1 GRQEILELD
10 PVAAKLR
17 RLIELLEHELSV
29 SRIEQE
35 VTSRT
40 QQRMTKQQREH
51 VLREQLRSIQSELG
65 QEGEGG
71 SETAELRKRVEETP
85 LPPEARREAERELQR
100 LEQIPPISPEF
111 GIARSY
117 LDWLLAVPWGK
128 ESGGAIDIARARA
141 ILDEDH
147 YDLEKIK
154 ERILDYL
161 SVRKLRQ
168 ERHAQVS
175 PSGAGGAE
183 KMGDPGPVPEIAED
197 EARREPIL
205 CFVGP
210 PGVGKTSLG
219 QSIARAMGRKFL
231 RISLGG
237 VHDEAEIR
245 GHRRTYVGALPGR
258 LIQALRRA
266 ETMDPVFMLDEVDK
280 LGVSFQ
286 GNPAAALLE
295 VLDPAQNNTFVDT
308 YLGVPVDLSKILF
321 ICTANTVET
330 ISPPLLDR
338 MEVVALSGYTEAE
351 KLNIARRY
359 LLPKQIRAHGLRDGE
374 LEIDDDGLRRIIAD
388 YTREA
393 GVRQLER
400 ELATVARKAARRI
413 GEGEAGPVRVTAE
426 SLPSLLGRPRFF
438 NEVAERVDRPGVA
451 TGLAWTPVG
460 GEILFVEAALVPGPG
475 GAPVLTGMLGDVMR
489 ESAQA
494 AVTFVRSNAQA
505 LGVDPK
511 VFQENSVHIHV
522 PAGAVPKDGPSAGV
536 AMLSAVASVARGI
549 PVRND
554 TAMTGEITLR
564 GKVLPIGGVKEKVL
578 AAYRARI
585 ERVILPRRN
594 EADLEDVPAEV
605 KERIRFFFADSADDV
620 MQLAFASPRPPAPGK
635 AETSG
640 PPAPMH

>member
-1 GRQEILELD
+1 
-10 PVAAKLR
+10 
-17 RLIELLEHELSV
+17 
-29 SRIEQE
+29 
-35 VTSRT
+35 
-40 QQRMTKQQREH
+40 
-51 VLREQLRSIQSELG
+51 
-65 QEGEGG
+65 
-71 SETAELRKRVEETP
+71 
-85 LPPEARREAERELQR
+85 
-100 LEQIPPISPEF
+100 
-111 GIARSY
+111 
-117 LDWLLAVPWGK
+117 
-128 ESGGAIDIARARA
+128 
-141 ILDEDH
+141 
-147 YDLEKIK
+147 
-154 ERILDYL
+154 
-161 SVRKLRQ
+161 
-168 ERHAQVS
+168 
-175 PSGAGGAE
+175 
-183 KMGDPGPVPEIAED
+183 
-197 EARREPIL
+197 
-205 CFVGP
+205 
-210 PGVGKTSLG
+210 
-219 QSIARAMGRKFL
+219 
-231 RISLGG
+231 
-237 VHDEAEIR
+237 
-245 GHRRTYVGALPGR
+245 
-258 LIQALRRA
+258 
-266 ETMDPVFMLDEVDK
+266 MDPVFMLDEVDK

-374 LEIDDDGLRRIIAD
+374 LEVDDEALRRIVAD

-413 GEGEAGPVRVTAE
+413 GEGEAGPVRVTGE
-426 SLPSLLGRPRFF
+426 SIPSLLGRPRFF

-460 GEILFVEAALVPGPG
+460 GEILFVEAALVPGQG

-511 VFQENSVHIHV
+511 VFQESSVHIHV

-620 MQLAFASPRPPAPGK
+620 LQAAFASQRPHAPGT
-635 AETSG
+635 AEAPG